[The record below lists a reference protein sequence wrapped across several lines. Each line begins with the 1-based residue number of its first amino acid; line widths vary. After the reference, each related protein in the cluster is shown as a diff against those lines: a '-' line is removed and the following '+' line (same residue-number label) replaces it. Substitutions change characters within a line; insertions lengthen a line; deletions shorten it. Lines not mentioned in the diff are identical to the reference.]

1 MENYYLSEENKNLT
15 GYPSVD
21 RPWLKFYPPGASK
34 IEDINLTYYEY
45 YIKAN
50 EKFMD
55 KVGIE
60 YYRRLITRKDILKE
74 GDKLAKV
81 FKKYGVKKGDQV
93 LVGSIGTP
101 ESFYTLL
108 AVSKIGSGANLIN
121 ITSPKEKMLEVVEK
135 SNFDVFIV
143 LDVFYDLF
151 EECLKSPAMKNKKI
165 IVVPFTNS
173 FPLGLRTFT
182 LLQRI
187 NNKKKFKKLKEE
199 YNLDLTYYN
208 DAINECKDLPDVK
221 PAKYDKDLRF
231 VTIYSS
237 GTTTDSKGIDLP
249 IDSFIYMA
257 RNHELAHLGTNENS
271 TSLHKVPIN
280 FSTGV
285 NNNFLLPP
293 LVSMI
298 DILDPVFDKKTIGKS
313 FMNHKL
319 KVNVA
324 IISNE
329 MWESVAN
336 SKLKKDTLSDIT
348 HPIAG
353 GDGASISRQE
363 KISKKLEQYG
373 CRYPLF
379 SGAGCSELG
388 ACATATLRQAYKP
401 GTAGVPLPQ
410 VNVRVIDEEG
420 NELKYNQSGEL
431 CYSTPMMML
440 GYTNDEEKTKNS
452 FFYVDSEKFYKT
464 GDIGFVD
471 EDGFVTYRGRKNDFI
486 IEEDENGNEYKQY
499 LFEIEEIVKK
509 YPFIMDCEAVGM
521 EIGSSG
527 FKKPVVHIQFDRDF
541 SGNKYDAIK
550 DIVDDFIDN
559 LPAQSVPV
567 AIKIREDFP
576 VAKSGKRDTKS
587 MSKETDGFIHITSD
601 SMYKCNIVDGKV
613 NYDFSS
619 PLKEF
624 KEPQKVKIM

>member
-60 YYRRLITRKDILKE
+60 YYRRLITRKNVLKE

-81 FKKYGVKKGDQV
+81 FKKYGVKKGEQV

-101 ESFYTLL
+101 ELFYTLL

-208 DAINECKDLPDVK
+208 DAINKCKDLPDVK
-221 PAKYDKDLRF
+221 PAKYDKNLRF
-231 VTIYSS
+231 VTVYSS

-249 IDSFIYMA
+249 IDSFTYMA
-257 RNHELAHLGTNENS
+257 RNHELADLGTNENT

-298 DILDPVFDKKTIGKS
+298 NILDPVFDKKTIGKS

-329 MWESVAN
+329 MWEAVAN

-363 KISKKLEQYG
+363 KISKKLGQYG

-379 SGAGCSELG
+379 SGAGCSEVG
-388 ACATATLRQAYKP
+388 ACATATLSQAYKP

-527 FKKPVVHIQFDRDF
+527 FKKPVVHIQFDKDF

-559 LPAQSVPV
+559 LPTQSVPV

-587 MSKETDGFIHITSD
+587 MSKETDGFIYITSD

-624 KEPQKVKIM
+624 KEPQKVKMM